1 MKKEKSSAFST
12 KEVVALVIITCVVSF
27 VMGAIFFGGD
37 KQGTTLLDKNLNNF
51 IEQYDYIVEN
61 YYDDVDKEEIINGA
75 IKGMVES
82 LGDDYSVYLDQES
95 SENFNITL
103 NGSYEGI
110 GISVATTINDEL
122 MIVEVF
128 ENSPADKAG
137 LKQMDVIVGLD
148 GEDVREKT
156 ATEVTDMIKKSSKDN
171 FTLKVIRDNEEKDIV
186 VEKDIVTLSSVIS
199 KIIEKDNKKIGYIG
213 VSIFADNTYNQFK
226 EQLEELEK
234 EKFDSLIID
243 LRGNSGGHLDAVT
256 DMTSLFL
263 DSKKVIYQM
272 QTKKDVEKFYSS
284 GKKDKTYHIYI
295 LIDGNSASASEVMA
309 SALNEQLGAKLVGE
323 KSYGKGTVQEVKAIS
338 NGDKYKFTTKKW
350 LTSKGHWIK
359 GDGLK
364 PDIEIKL
371 DDKYIEEPIEE
382 NDNQLNELIKII
394 ASE

>member
-37 KQGTTLLDKNLNNF
+37 KQGSTLLDKNLNNF

-61 YYDDVDKEEIINGA
+61 YYEDVDKEEIINGA

-284 GKKDKTYHIYI
+284 GKKDKTYPIYI

-323 KSYGKGTVQEVKAIS
+323 KSYGKGTVQEVKAVS

-359 GDGLK
+359 GDGLN

-371 DDKYIEEPIEE
+371 DDKYIEEPIEK

>member
-12 KEVVALVIITCVVSF
+12 KEVVTLVIITCVVSF
-27 VMGAIFFGGD
+27 TMGAIFFGSD

-61 YYDDVDKEEIINGA
+61 YYEDVNKEEIINGA

-82 LGDDYSVYLDQES
+82 LGDDYSVYLDQDS

-122 MIVEVF
+122 MIVGVF
-128 ENSPADKAG
+128 EKSPADIAG
-137 LKQMDVIVGLD
+137 LEPMDIIIGLD
-148 GEDVREKT
+148 GEDVRKKT
-156 ATEVTDMIKKSSKDN
+156 ATEVTDMIKKSNKIK
-171 FTLKVIRDNEEKDIV
+171 FTLRVIRDKQEKDIV
-186 VEKDIVTLSSVIS
+186 VEKDIVTLSSVTS
-199 KIIEKDNKKIGYIG
+199 KIIEKENKKIGYIG

-226 EQLEELEK
+226 EQLSKLEE

-263 DSKKVIYQM
+263 SSKKVIYQM
-272 QTKKDVEKFYSS
+272 QTKKDIEKFYSN
-284 GKKDKTYHIYI
+284 GKKDKMYPIYI
-295 LIDGNSASASEVMA
+295 LIDGNTASASEVMA
-309 SALNEQLGAKLVGE
+309 AALSEQLGAKLVGE
-323 KSYGKGTVQEVKAIS
+323 KSYGKGTVQEVKAVS
-338 NGDKYKFTTKKW
+338 GGDQYKFTTKKW
-350 LTSKGHWIK
+350 LTSKGEWIK
-359 GDGLK
+359 DKGLK

-371 DDKYIEEPIEE
+371 NDKYAEEPIEE
-382 NDNQLNELIKII
+382 NDNQLNELIEII
-394 ASE
+394 GSE